1 MMSVSKIDQ
10 IAIIMRDTLGRLG
23 FVSLLEALSESI
35 QVTSFDSFDSYVTSS
50 DESFDLAFVD
60 SDILALYGDFFLGK
74 FTKVVPIINGEE
86 PEISSVAEKD
96 PPYIYTHWEHSKF
109 IRRLKETL
117 SENRSTLGAVD
128 EKVLSM
134 REIEVLKEVAK
145 GMTNREIADH
155 LHISMN
161 TVMTHRKNITTK
173 LNIKTVSG
181 LTFYALINGLITG
194 EDVVDRAA
202 E

>member
-1 MMSVSKIDQ
+1 MGVSKMHN

-23 FVSLLEALSESI
+23 FESLLETLSESI
-35 QVTSFDSFDSYVTSS
+35 QVTTFDSFDAYVTSS

-60 SDILALYGDFFLGK
+60 SDILALYSDFFLGK
-74 FTKVVPIINGEE
+74 FTKVVPIIIGEE
-86 PEISSVAEKD
+86 PEISSVSEKD
-96 PPYIYTHWEHSKF
+96 PPYIYTHWEYSKF
-109 IRRLKETL
+109 LRRLEETL
-117 SENRSTLGAVD
+117 SENRSSLGSVD

-134 REIEVLKEVAK
+134 REIDVLKEVAK

>member
-1 MMSVSKIDQ
+1 MSVSKIDQ
-10 IAIIMRDTLGRLG
+10 IAIIMRDTIGRLG

-74 FTKVVPIINGEE
+74 FTKVVPIISGEE